1 MESGMTEIATNPEP
15 RWPAMLA
22 LLAVGGL
29 RLALPEYLS
38 VGPNWLL
45 ILVVT
50 VLMIPTVWAR
60 WRKNYTLNQTLTL
73 LEKIS
78 GRSARA
84 NYAAPRAGDIRD
96 SQADIALAREKLGYE
111 PSVGFEEGLRRTWEW
126 FAAQR

>member
-1 MESGMTEIATNPEP
+1 MNAPTAPTTRTPDP

-60 WRKNYTLNQTLTL
+60 WRKNYTINQTLGYVLTPVLTL
-73 LEKIS
+73 DTVWSLYLLVAALPTHKES
-78 GRSARA
+78 PRDLLVSASALWVA
-84 NYAAPRAGDIRD
+84 NV
-96 SQADIALAREKLGYE
+96 L
-111 PSVGFEEGLRRTWEW
+111 V
-126 FAAQR
+126 FAS